1 MEAVCGDLLS
11 EWCGA
16 LRRLQIR
23 GTGNV
28 RLDGGIICPACGRIH
43 GRCGDAMYPFLRMA
57 VQDGDPEWI
66 EAAKMLFE
74 WTEHTVSQ
82 PNGSVINDIDSPW
95 DGITV
100 FYSIQLADCLELHGN
115 LLDRTTENRW
125 MERLERAAK
134 FLYTYDGLND
144 NNINYSVSNALTLY
158 KCGRILGKP
167 EYMEKAAYLAQL
179 AIPCFTANGL
189 LLGEG
194 EPRFK
199 KTERGCRP
207 VDIGYNVEE
216 SLPALILYA
225 KLSGN
230 REIFR
235 LAKDSLAAHLDF
247 MLEDGGWDNSFGTR
261 KFKWTYWG
269 SRTSDGCA
277 LGYLL
282 AAEGDRSFIQGAGRN
297 LRLMKSCTW
306 DGLLAGGPHC
316 KAAGQA
322 PCVHHTF
329 THAKVL
335 AAILDMG
342 LDKRLE
348 HTGGRLPRMK
358 KEGIRYYKETDT
370 WVINAG
376 EATATVTACDWEYMP
391 GGHTG
396 GGTLSML
403 HHARMGPLLCA
414 GMGEYRLQEPNN
426 MQIPCR
432 VKHECLALRIEAD
445 MDGVCYSSI
454 YENRAVIRAA
464 DGRVKICG
472 MLKDM
477 YHRAYMGM
485 NLDYT
490 LEYEFGK
497 DGVIISAECSKGK
510 IICPLISGRGEAILV
525 GDRRIKVEKNSPFS
539 GFYIEVQS
547 DKEMAL
553 SYGTERIFNLVPG
566 FEALRIDIL
575 PVDGKALVRLVYG
588 KGTGH
593 II

>member
-1 MEAVCGDLLS
+1 MEEWCGDLLG

-23 GTGNV
+23 GTGNP
-28 RLDGGIICPACGRIH
+28 RLDGGICCPACGRIH

-66 EAAKMLFE
+66 EAAKLVFE
-74 WTEHTVSQ
+74 WTENTVSQ
-82 PNGSVINDIDSPW
+82 PDGSVINDIDSPW

-100 FYSIQLADCLELHGN
+100 FYSIQLADCLGFHGN
-115 LLDRTTENRW
+115 LLDRTTKNRW
-125 MERLERAAK
+125 MERLEQAAE
-134 FLYTYDGLND
+134 FLYTYDDLND
-144 NNINYSVSNALTLY
+144 NNINYPVNNALALY
-158 KCGRILGKP
+158 KCGQVLGKP
-167 EYMEKAAYLAQL
+167 EYMEKAVRLARL
-179 AIPCFTANGL
+179 AIPCFTVNGL

-199 KTERGCRP
+199 KTERGCSP

-216 SLPALILYA
+216 SLPALVIYA

-230 REIFR
+230 REILQ

-247 MLEDGGWDNSFGTR
+247 MLEDGGWDDSFGTR

-282 AAEGDRSFIQGAGRN
+282 ASEGNRSFVQGAERN
-297 LRLMKSCTW
+297 LRLMKSCTR
-306 DGLLAGGPHC
+306 DGLLSGGPHC

-335 AAILDMG
+335 AGILDMG

-348 HTGGRLPRMK
+348 HTEGCLPRMK
-358 KEGIRYYKETDT
+358 KAGTRYYREMDT
-370 WVINAG
+370 WVINTG
-376 EATATVTACDWEYMP
+376 EATATVTACDWEYML

-403 HHARMGPLLCA
+403 HHTQMGPLLCA

-426 MQIPCR
+426 MQIPYR
-432 VKHECLALRIEAD
+432 VKHECLALRIEAH

-454 YENRAVIRAA
+454 YENRAAITAA

-472 MLKDM
+472 VLKDM
-477 YHRAYMGM
+477 SHKAYMGM
-485 NLDYT
+485 DLDYI

-497 DGVIISAECSKGK
+497 DGVVISAECSAGK
-510 IICPLISGRGEAILV
+510 IICPLISRRDEAILV
-525 GDRRIKVEKNSPFS
+525 EDRRIKVEKNSPFS
-539 GFYIEVQS
+539 GFYIEVHS

-553 SYGTERIFNLVPG
+553 PYGTERIFNLVPG

-588 KGTGH
+588 NGTGH